1 MDKSMMTVEQILRE
15 GGTVDEILDMVRIE
29 ASRIQ
34 AKMKEE
40 EEAKKKEQERQSQ
53 LKVVRQELTAAFIN
67 SLIALGEITEEEVEE
82 VGPEMFEK
90 AIEAAETML
99 PQRKNIQKEVIKRIE
114 TALKDENIF
123 THLGQVAPVKVEKVE
138 KVKKDQNQDIDNW
151 FREFVKS
158 L

>member
-67 SLIALGEITEEEVEE
+67 YLIALGEITEEEVEE

-114 TALKDENIF
+114 NALKDENIF

>member
-40 EEAKKKEQERQSQ
+40 EEAKKKEQEKQGQ
-53 LKVVRQELTAAFIN
+53 IKVARQELTAAFIN
-67 SLIALGEITEEEVEE
+67 YLIALGEITEAEVEE

-90 AIEAAETML
+90 AIEAAEIML
-99 PQRKNIQKEVIKRIE
+99 PQRKNIQKEVVKRIE
-114 TALKDENIF
+114 NALKDENIF
-123 THLGQVAPVKVEKVE
+123 THLGQMTPVKVEKVE
-138 KVKKDQNQDIDNW
+138 KIKKDQDTDDW
-151 FREFVKS
+151 FHEFVKS

>member
-1 MDKSMMTVEQILRE
+1 MDKSMMTVEQILRD

-40 EEAKKKEQERQSQ
+40 EEAKKKEQERKNQ

-67 SLIALGEITEEEVEE
+67 YLIALGEITEEEVAE
-82 VGPEMFEK
+82 VGPEMFER
-90 AIEAAETML
+90 AIEAAEAML
-99 PQRKNIQKEVIKRIE
+99 PKRKSIQKEVVRRIE
-114 TALKDENIF
+114 KALKDENVF
-123 THLGQVAPVKVEKVE
+123 THLGQIAPVKVDEKVE
-138 KVKKDQNQDIDNW
+138 ELKKDQDIDNW
-151 FREFVKS
+151 FHEFVKS

>member
-1 MDKSMMTVEQILRE
+1 MDKSMMTVEQILRD

-40 EEAKKKEQERQSQ
+40 EEAKKKEQERQGQ
-53 LKVVRQELTAAFIN
+53 LKVARQELTAAFIN
-67 SLIALGEITEEEVEE
+67 YLIALGEITEAEVEE
-82 VGPEMFEK
+82 VGPEMFER

-99 PQRKNIQKEVIKRIE
+99 PQRKNIQKEVVKRVE
-114 TALKDENIF
+114 QALKDGNIF

-138 KVKKDQNQDIDNW
+138 KLKKDQDTDDW
-151 FREFVKS
+151 FHEFVKS

>member
-40 EEAKKKEQERQSQ
+40 EEARKKEQEKQGQ
-53 LKVVRQELTAAFIN
+53 IKVARQELTAAFIN
-67 SLIALGEITEEEVEE
+67 YLIALGEITEEEVEE

-90 AIEAAETML
+90 AIEAAEAML
-99 PQRKNIQKEVIKRIE
+99 PQRKNIQKEMIKRVE
-114 TALKDENIF
+114 QALKDENIF
-123 THLGQVAPVKVEKVE
+123 THLGQMTPVKVE
-138 KVKKDQNQDIDNW
+138 KVKKDQDTDDW
-151 FREFVKS
+151 FHEFVKS

>member
-40 EEAKKKEQERQSQ
+40 EEAKKKEQEKQSQ
-53 LKVVRQELTAAFIN
+53 LKVVRKELTAALIN
-67 SLIALGEITEEEVEE
+67 YLIALGEVTEEEVAE

-90 AIEAAETML
+90 AIEEK
-99 PQRKNIQKEVIKRIE
+99 RKVRQTNR
-114 TALKDENIF
+114 L
-123 THLGQVAPVKVEKVE
+123 H
-138 KVKKDQNQDIDNW
+138 
-151 FREFVKS
+151 
-158 L
+158 

>member
-1 MDKSMMTVEQILRE
+1 MDKSMMTVEQILRD

-40 EEAKKKEQERQSQ
+40 EEAKKKQEKQSQ

-67 SLIALGEITEEEVEE
+67 YLIALGEITEEEVAE

-90 AIEAAETML
+90 AIEAAEAML

-114 TALKDENIF
+114 NALKDENIF
-123 THLGQVAPVKVEKVE
+123 THLGQMTPVKVEKVE
-138 KVKKDQNQDIDNW
+138 KIKKDQDTDDW
-151 FREFVKS
+151 FHEFVKS

>member
-15 GGTVDEILDMVRIE
+15 GGTVDEILDMVRVE

-67 SLIALGEITEEEVEE
+67 YLIALGEITEEEVAE

-90 AIEAAETML
+90 AIEAAEAML
-99 PQRKNIQKEVIKRIE
+99 PQRKNIQAEVIRRVEK
-114 TALKDENIF
+114 ALKDENIF
-123 THLGQVAPVKVEKVE
+123 THLGQVTPVKVEKIE
-138 KVKKDQNQDIDNW
+138 KVKKDQDTDDW
-151 FREFVKS
+151 FHEFVKS

>member
-34 AKMKEE
+34 TKMKEE
-40 EEAKKKEQERQSQ
+40 EEARKKEQERQSQ

-67 SLIALGEITEEEVEE
+67 YLIALGEITEEEVEE

-90 AIEAAETML
+90 AIETAEAML

-114 TALKDENIF
+114 NALKNENIF
-123 THLGQVAPVKVEKVE
+123 THLGQVTPVKVEKVE
-138 KVKKDQNQDIDNW
+138 KVKKDQDTDDW
-151 FREFVKS
+151 FHEFVKS

>member
-1 MDKSMMTVEQILRE
+1 MDKSMMTVEQILRD

-40 EEAKKKEQERQSQ
+40 EEAKKKEQERKNQ
-53 LKVVRQELTAAFIN
+53 LKVVRQELTAALIN
-67 SLIALGEITEEEVEE
+67 YLIALGEVTEEEVAE

-90 AIEAAETML
+90 AIEAAEAML
-99 PQRKNIQKEVIKRIE
+99 PQRKSLQKEVVRRVE
-114 TALKDENIF
+114 QALKDGNVF
-123 THLGQVAPVKVEKVE
+123 THMGQVAPVKVEKVE
-138 KVKKDQNQDIDNW
+138 ELKKDSDIDNW
-151 FREFVKS
+151 FHEFVKS